1 MIEKE
6 KDSIKWP
13 LILDGHM
20 DKDNRTTNLI
30 ALIVGKSVI
39 IATVYFLA
47 SFIGG
52 VFRLNNTTIPIIWP
66 QAGVALAAVLLLGY
80 TALPGVFFGSL
91 TISLATGVPLQFSII
106 NAFGNILAVYIP
118 AYFIFQQKDFSKLL
132 ENHGSILLLVFFGV
146 IIGPLIS
153 AMINIA
159 GLYSLQLTPI
169 ESLPSILGK
178 RWLRDAFGVLV
189 FSPFLLVW
197 LGNPFPRFNKEQIIE
212 ELAIFLAVIGLVLFL
227 FFDEIHSDAVYSI
240 SFLIIPLIIWGSIRI
255 QIHGSLLI
263 NFITTLIF
271 LWGITHNQST
281 LFNGISLPYLTF
293 VFIICTMLITSLI
306 ISASMAKLRI
316 SQKSLSYLSTHDAL
330 TRLYNRL
337 FFETEF
343 KRLEKSRLF
352 PISIIMADIDRLKD
366 VNDTFGHPTGDQVL
380 INVASLFS
388 EVFRQEDIVSR
399 FGGDEF
405 VILLPSTNAQI
416 AKKIIKRIKKQIS
429 SYNRKHVDLPINISM
444 GVSTANQGESL
455 KGHLKN
461 ADKLMYQEKQKKKRE

>member
-1 MIEKE
+1 M
-6 KDSIKWP
+6 
-13 LILDGHM
+13 
-20 DKDNRTTNLI
+20 
-30 ALIVGKSVI
+30 
-39 IATVYFLA
+39 FL
-47 SFIGG
+47 F
-52 VFRLNNTTIPIIWP
+52 
-66 QAGVALAAVLLLGY
+66 
-80 TALPGVFFGSL
+80 
-91 TISLATGVPLQFSII
+91 
-106 NAFGNILAVYIP
+106 
-118 AYFIFQQKDFSKLL
+118 
-132 ENHGSILLLVFFGV
+132 LVFFGV

-153 AMINIA
+153 AMINIT

-169 ESLPSILGK
+169 QSLPSILGK
-178 RWLRDAFGVLV
+178 RWLRDALGVLV

-197 LGNPFPRFNKEQIIE
+197 LGNPFPRLKKEQIIE
-212 ELAIFLAVIGLVLFL
+212 ELTIFLSVIGLVLFV
-227 FFDEIHSDAVYSI
+227 FFGEIHSDAVFSI
-240 SFLIIPLIIWGSIRI
+240 SFLVIPLIIWGSIRI
-255 QIHGSLLI
+255 KIHGSLLI
-263 NFITTLIF
+263 NFTTTLIF
-271 LWGITHNQST
+271 LWGITHNQSF
-281 LFNGISLPYLTF
+281 LFNSSSPPYLTF

-306 ISASMAKLRI
+306 ISTSMAKLRI
-316 SQKSLSYLSTHDAL
+316 SQKSLSYLSTHDTL

-366 VNDTFGHPTGDQVL
+366 VNDTFGHPTGDKVL

-405 VILLPSTNAQI
+405 VILLPSTDALI

-455 KGHLKN
+455 KEHLKN